1 MIVRI
6 AIGGMSHE
14 GTTFSPLLTDLED
27 LVVTRGEDLLSD
39 DNLRQLYR
47 QHNVEIVPTLFARGT
62 PSGIIKKS
70 CYQVLKNEI
79 LQKIKLA
86 KDLDGSCLT

>member
-27 LVVTRGEDLLSD
+27 LVVTRGENLLLE
-39 DNLRQLYR
+39 NLK
-47 QHNVEIVPTLFARGT
+47 F
-62 PSGIIKKS
+62 
-70 CYQVLKNEI
+70 LKI
-79 LQKIKLA
+79 CKLA
-86 KDLDGSCLT
+86 